1 MRLEDVLFWF
11 FILFALFLLI
21 LKLKDSPSTETITAA
36 LVGGFGL
43 LWKEFSDLKGEIRER
58 MERLES
64 KINLIWK
71 DFKRRKRI

>member
-1 MRLEDVLFWF
+1 MRLEEVLFWF

-21 LKLKDSPSTETITAA
+21 LRLKGSPSTETITAA

-43 LWKEFSDLKGEIRER
+43 LWKEFSDTK
-58 MERLES
+58 ERLERVES
-64 KINLIWK
+64 KIDLIWQ